1 MDKIWDEM
9 MMNLEEEWDIQN
21 SIKEI
26 QDLEKSN
33 KEQII
38 ILANEM
44 EDIIE

>member
-1 MDKIWDEM
+1 M